1 MLIFSVLYLYT
12 VCMFAHMTIRE
23 YFSCYHFNLISVFQM
38 FGPQRRELFGLSSTD
53 SRNPIGCSVRVTR
66 RSLVNT
72 EHFSDSRNPISCW
85 VLETRRSL
93 VNTKN
98 FPGKS
103 APLVQCATLKLV
115 NLCQRRKLCLFCGG
129 KFCRTWSLLKL
140 MILLSCYYYIHLK
153 LFLIINC
160 WTHHL

>member
-1 MLIFSVLYLYT
+1 MTESGFGVHSKYLFCTPIALVSFCLFLSVHFWKCSYT
-12 VCMFAHMTIRE
+12 VVWYFFNVDFFGTLSIYSMLFAHMTIGE

-38 FGPQRRELFGLSSTD
+38 FGRQRRELFGLSSTD
-53 SRNPIGCSVRVTR
+53 SRNPIGCSVLVTR

-98 FPGKS
+98 FPGKC
-103 APLVQCATLKLV
+103 APLVQH
-115 NLCQRRKLCLFCGG
+115 
-129 KFCRTWSLLKL
+129 WSAKEE
-140 MILLSCYYYIHLK
+140 
-153 LFLIINC
+153 N
-160 WTHHL
+160 